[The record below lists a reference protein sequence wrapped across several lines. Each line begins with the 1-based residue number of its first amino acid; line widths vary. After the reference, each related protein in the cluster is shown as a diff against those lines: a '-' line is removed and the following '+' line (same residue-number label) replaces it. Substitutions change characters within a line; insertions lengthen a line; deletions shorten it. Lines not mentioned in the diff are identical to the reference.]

1 MRWRAGDACHV
12 EPLCRR
18 LGRDWT
24 GIGPRVPGSVRSIAR
39 GRDRTMRTGGER
51 GWAMKRAIAGFH
63 LDGEGDWVADLDC
76 GHGQHV
82 RHRPPFVNRPW
93 VVSDT
98 GREAML
104 GTGLDC
110 VCCDRMEWPDGLVA
124 YRRTPEFDETTT
136 PAGLKSEHA
145 TKRGVWARITREFRC
160 APLSGGCSDSLLLP
174 SRPVVER
181 GDRSA
186 GSASRGARGAGAV
199 LRRVLADGAVRRGL
213 RETGITVGDR
223 GWRPPAGHQSG

>member
-1 MRWRAGDACHV
+1 
-12 EPLCRR
+12 
-18 LGRDWT
+18 
-24 GIGPRVPGSVRSIAR
+24 
-39 GRDRTMRTGGER
+39 MRTGGER
-51 GWAMKRAIAGFH
+51 GLAMKRAIAGFR
-63 LDGEGDWVADLDC
+63 LDELGDWIADLDC

-110 VCCDRMEWPDGLVA
+110 VRCDRMEWPDGLVA

-145 TKRGVWARITREFRC
+145 TKRGVWARIHVSSGALRYRVGAPIHCSFRVVPSSSAVIVPQVPHRVEPEGPVRFFVEFWRME
-160 APLSGGCSDSLLLP
+160 
-174 SRPVVER
+174 RPGEVC
-181 GDRSA
+181 G
-186 GSASRGARGAGAV
+186 
-199 LRRVLADGAVRRGL
+199 
-213 RETGITVGDR
+213 
-223 GWRPPAGHQSG
+223 RPE